1 MDYIKIIM
9 PIAVIISL
17 FVLFIYIAINDKKWK
32 KQANDEQ
39 AQIEERQQN
48 PIREETKA
56 TVVSKRILDSY
67 EGILVS
73 RYVLDFL
80 VAFQIENETIEFS
93 VTKEFFD
100 SITENDQGILITING
115 ELYDFKKSLSK

>member
-56 TVVSKRILDSY
+56 TVISKRILDSY